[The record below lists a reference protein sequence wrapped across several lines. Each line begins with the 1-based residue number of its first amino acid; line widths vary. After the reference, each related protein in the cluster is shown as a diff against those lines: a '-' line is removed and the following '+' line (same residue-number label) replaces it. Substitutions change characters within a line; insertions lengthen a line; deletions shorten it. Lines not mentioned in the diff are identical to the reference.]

1 MSVYQRSK
9 IKLQDAMSIDI
20 EQSNRIWFVL
30 GLHIDIEDIPENATG
45 IRTLV
50 VKTSKGIIAVAV
62 DWFAKENIDIKVAN
76 EFFLPYD
83 EGLKHYMKIV
93 SKVSKI
99 EELQNTFP
107 QLFELEGY
115 LDAL

>member
-1 MSVYQRSK
+1 MSVYQRGN
-9 IKLQDAMSIDI
+9 IKLQDALSMDI
-20 EQSNRIWFVL
+20 EQSTRIWFVL
-30 GLHIDIEDIPENATG
+30 GLHIDVEGIPQDATG

-50 VKTSKGIIAVAV
+50 IKTSNGTIAVAI
-62 DWFAKENIDIKVAN
+62 DWFAKKKTDIKVAD

-93 SKVSKI
+93 TKVSKI

>member
-1 MSVYQRSK
+1 MSIYQRGN
-9 IKLQDAMSIDI
+9 IKLQDALSIDI
-20 EQSNRIWFVL
+20 EQNIRIWFVL
-30 GLHIDIEDIPENATG
+30 GIHIDVEGIPQDATG

-50 VKTSKGIIAVAV
+50 VKTSNGTIAVTV
-62 DWFAKENIDIKVAN
+62 EWFARKKLDVGIVDK
-76 EFFLPYD
+76 FFLPYD
-83 EGLKHYMKIV
+83 EGLKHYMKLV
-93 SKVSKI
+93 AKVSKI

>member
-9 IKLQDAMSIDI
+9 IKLQDALSIDI
-20 EQSNRIWFVL
+20 EQNNRIWFVL

-50 VKTSKGIIAVAV
+50 VKTSNGTIAVTV
-62 DWFAKENIDIKVAN
+62 EWFAKKKPDIKVVD

-83 EGLKHYMKIV
+83 EGLKHYIKIV
-93 SKVSKI
+93 TKVSKI

>member
-1 MSVYQRSK
+1 MSIFQRDN
-9 IKLQDAMSIDI
+9 IKLQDALSIDI

-50 VKTSKGIIAVAV
+50 VKTSNGTIAVV
-62 DWFAKENIDIKVAN
+62 IEWFAKKKLDIKVAD

-93 SKVSKI
+93 TKVSKI